1 MTVPTPPFAS
11 LWVSPFRPFCV
22 LGVAYGLVLMAA
34 WVAANAGLVPGGGG
48 MLAGQAWHGHE
59 MLFGFAAARK
69 AALAGMK
76 NILAALKKRDPERA
90 ARVMREH
97 LQVARHHLRVVLDD
111 IARESTDE
119 PGAPAGARQRQALR

>member
-1 MTVPTPPFAS
+1 MRY
-11 LWVSPFRPFCV
+11 LRV
-22 LGVAYGLVLMAA
+22 LTL
-34 WVAANAGLVPGGGG
+34 NN
-48 MLAGQAWHGHE
+48 
-59 MLFGFAAARK
+59 AAARK